1 MKKTM
6 MASGIVGLLAP
17 LLVGPT
23 VFAAQPTSTQGSSS
37 VAASRQ
43 VAASSSSVA
52 GPVSSSSQ
60 AMSSASTN
68 NQPVQAQYFGRNTAV
83 QPGNSEVI
91 DATTGDTTHAWGFD
105 QDVVNILSPVYVND
119 NGAGT
124 SAVGQVPLPVYQNA
138 GELVA
143 ALEQRGL
150 SQQQISEMV
159 AVMMLTAQ
167 GTYKGDYTPIKN
179 VSSSEQAAIYNYQV
193 QSVLDL
199 IAGQKDPHQAAFIKS
214 NFTPFQQKL
223 YDAALANANVDV
235 SAMTT
240 ASLVT
245 PGTNQPITKLQLN
258 LKTNETP
265 QFALNSSYLGAPVKV
280 SQILPAGYQVI
291 DAATNQPVSEL
302 TTGKTYYV
310 KTSKAVAKA
319 TVAMNYVQDTFHLFT
334 SNCKPIML
342 DEWEIQS
349 ATITPRTASQ
359 IPVYYNSN
367 GGYIGSLPTYNGYP
381 VIQITG
387 MEGYRNVSASRHM
400 YDQNNYHASRQKT
413 YEGLMT
419 QTSMLANLT
428 LDVFADV
435 PTPAPTPESSSSS
448 SAAGSS
454 QQVVSSSKQ
463 SAAGSTA
470 VSSRTTSVRPA
481 TPRRDESS
489 AVRQTT
495 SRSQQQVV
503 AASASSTQKQRALPE
518 TGDQYSTV
526 LAVIGGLLVAAGAV
540 VLAGW
545 TKQKKV
551 K

>member
-6 MASGIVGLLAP
+6 MVSGIVGLLAP

-23 VFAAQPTSTQGSSS
+23 VFAAQSTSTQGSSS

-60 AMSSASTN
+60 ATSSASTD

-124 SAVGQVPLPVYQNA
+124 SAAGQVPLPVYQNA

-235 SAMTT
+235 SAMTM

-342 DEWEIQS
+342 DGWGIQS
-349 ATITPRTASQ
+349 ATITPRAASQ

-367 GGYIGSLPTYNGYP
+367 GGYIGSLPTYDGYP

-387 MEGYRNVSASRHM
+387 MGGYRNVSASPHM
-400 YDQNNYHASRQKT
+400 YDRNNYHASRQKT

-419 QTSMLANLT
+419 QTSMLVNLT

-435 PTPAPTPESSSSS
+435 PTPTPAPESSSSS
-448 SAAGSS
+448 SVGSSS
-454 QQVVSSSKQ
+454 QQTVSSSKQ
-463 SAAGSTA
+463 SAVGSTA
-470 VSSRTTSVRPA
+470 ASSRMTSVRPA

-495 SRSQQQVV
+495 GRSQQQVI
-503 AASASSTQKQRALPE
+503 AASASSKQKQRVLPE
-518 TGDQYSTV
+518 TGNQHSTV

>member
-6 MASGIVGLLAP
+6 MASSIVGLLAP

-23 VFAAQPTSTQGSSS
+23 VLAAQSTPVQESRS
-37 VAASRQ
+37 AATSRQ

-60 AMSSASTN
+60 ATSSASTD

-83 QPGNSEVI
+83 QPGNSVVI
-91 DATTGDTTHAWGFD
+91 DAATGATTHAWGFD

-124 SAVGQVPLPVYQNA
+124 SAAGQVPLPVYQNA

-381 VIQITG
+381 VIRITG

>member
-6 MASGIVGLLAP
+6 MASSIVGLLAP

-23 VFAAQPTSTQGSSS
+23 VLAAQSTPVQESRS
-37 VAASRQ
+37 AATSRQ

-60 AMSSASTN
+60 ATSSASTD

-91 DATTGDTTHAWGFD
+91 DAATGDTTHAWGFD

-124 SAVGQVPLPVYQNA
+124 SAAGQVPLPVYQNA

>member
-6 MASGIVGLLAP
+6 MASGIVSLLAP

-23 VFAAQPTSTQGSSS
+23 VFAAQSTSTQGSSS

-60 AMSSASTN
+60 ATSSASTD

-83 QPGNSEVI
+83 QPGNSEII

-124 SAVGQVPLPVYQNA
+124 SAAGQVPLPVYQNA

-310 KTSKAVAKA
+310 KTNKAVAKA

-342 DEWEIQS
+342 DEWEIS
-349 ATITPRTASQ
+349 ATITPRAASQ

-381 VIQITG
+381 VIRITG
-387 MEGYRNVSASRHM
+387 MEGYRNVSASWHM
-400 YDQNNYHASRQKT
+400 YDRNNYHASRQKT

-435 PTPAPTPESSSSS
+435 PTPTPAPESSSSS
-448 SAAGSS
+448 GAGSS
-454 QQVVSSSKQ
+454 SQQAVSSSSKR
-463 SAAGSTA
+463 STTGSTTA
-470 VSSRTTSVRPA
+470 SSRTSSVRPA
-481 TPRRDESS
+481 TPRREESS
-489 AVRQTT
+489 AVQSTT
-495 SRSQQQVV
+495 GRSQQQVV
-503 AASASSTQKQRALPE
+503 AASASSKQKQRVLPE
-518 TGDQYSTV
+518 TGDQHSTV
-526 LAVIGGLLVAAGAV
+526 LAVIGGLFVAAGAV

>member
-6 MASGIVGLLAP
+6 MASSIVGLLAP

-23 VFAAQPTSTQGSSS
+23 VLAAQSTPVQGSRSTTSS
-37 VAASRQ
+37 Q
-43 VAASSSSVA
+43 VAASTSSVA
-52 GPVSSSSQ
+52 GAVSSSSR
-60 AMSSASTN
+60 ATSTATTD

-83 QPGNSEVI
+83 QPGNSVVI
-91 DATTGDTTHAWGFD
+91 DATTGATTHAWGFD

-124 SAVGQVPLPVYQNA
+124 SAAGQVPLPVYQNA

-150 SQQQISEMV
+150 SQQQVSEMV
-159 AVMMLTAQ
+159 AVMMLTAR

-214 NFTPFQQKL
+214 HFTPFQQKL
-223 YDAALANANVDV
+223 YEAALANANVDV

-245 PGTNQPITKLQLN
+245 PGTNQSITKLQLN

-265 QFALNSSYLGAPVKV
+265 RFALNASYLGAPVKV

-342 DEWEIQS
+342 EGRGIRS
-349 ATITPRTASQ
+349 ATITPRATSQ

-387 MEGYRNVSASRHM
+387 MEGYRNVNASQHM
-400 YDQNNYHASRQKT
+400 FDRNNYHASRQEA

-419 QTSMLANLT
+419 QTSMLTNLT
-428 LDVFADV
+428 LDVFANV

-448 SAAGSS
+448 SATESS
-454 QQVVSSSKQ
+454 QQTVSSSKQ

-470 VSSRTTSVRPA
+470 ASSRTTSVRPA
-481 TPRRDESS
+481 TPRREESS
-489 AVRQTT
+489 AVQSTT
-495 SRSQQQVV
+495 GRSQQQVV
-503 AASASSTQKQRALPE
+503 AASASSKQKQRVLPE
-518 TGDQYSTV
+518 TGDQHSTV
-526 LAVIGGLLVAAGAV
+526 LAVIGGLFVAAGAV

>member
-6 MASGIVGLLAP
+6 MASSIVGLLAP

-23 VFAAQPTSTQGSSS
+23 VFAAQSTSTQGSSS

-52 GPVSSSSQ
+52 GPASFSSQ
-60 AMSSASTN
+60 ATSSASTD

-83 QPGNSEVI
+83 QPGNSEII

-342 DEWEIQS
+342 DEWEI
-349 ATITPRTASQ
+349 TPLAAIQ

-387 MEGYRNVSASRHM
+387 MEGYRNVSASPHM
-400 YDQNNYHASRQKT
+400 YDRNNYHASRQKT

-435 PTPAPTPESSSSS
+435 PTPTPAPGSSSSS
-448 SAAGSS
+448 SAGSSS
-454 QQVVSSSKQ
+454 QQAVSSSSER
-463 SAAGSTA
+463 SATGSTTA
-470 VSSRTTSVRPA
+470 SSRTSSVRVA
-481 TPRRDESS
+481 TAQRKEPLAGQSP
-489 AVRQTT
+489 T
-495 SRSQQQVV
+495 SRFQQQVV
-503 AASASSTQKQRALPE
+503 PASASSKQQRVLPE
-518 TGDQYSTV
+518 TGNQHSTV
-526 LAVIGGLLVAAGAV
+526 LAVIGGLLVAVGAV

>member
-60 AMSSASTN
+60 ATSSASTD

-342 DEWEIQS
+342 DEWVIQS
-349 ATITPRTASQ
+349 ATITPRAISQ
-359 IPVYYNSN
+359 ILVYYNSN

-381 VIQITG
+381 VIRITG

-400 YDQNNYHASRQKT
+400 YDRNNYHASRQET

-435 PTPAPTPESSSSS
+435 PAPTPAPESSSSS
-448 SAAGSS
+448 SAGSSS
-454 QQVVSSSKQ
+454 QQAVSSSSKR
-463 SAAGSTA
+463 SATGSTTA
-470 VSSRTTSVRPA
+470 SSRTSSVR
-481 TPRRDESS
+481 
-489 AVRQTT
+489 VTT
-495 SRSQQQVV
+495 AQRKEPLAGQSTASRSQQQVV
-503 AASASSTQKQRALPE
+503 PASASSKQQRVLPE
-518 TGDQYSTV
+518 TGDQHSTV

-545 TKQKKV
+545 TKRKKV

>member
-6 MASGIVGLLAP
+6 MASSIVGLLAP

-23 VFAAQPTSTQGSSS
+23 VLAAQSTPVQESRS
-37 VAASRQ
+37 AATSRQ

-60 AMSSASTN
+60 ATSSASTD

-83 QPGNSEVI
+83 QPGNSVVI
-91 DATTGDTTHAWGFD
+91 DAATGATTHAWGFD

-124 SAVGQVPLPVYQNA
+124 SAAGQVPLPVYQNA

>member
-23 VFAAQPTSTQGSSS
+23 VFAAQSTSTQGSSS

-60 AMSSASTN
+60 ATSSASTD

-83 QPGNSEVI
+83 QPGNSEII

-199 IAGQKDPHQAAFIKS
+199 IAGQKDSHQAAFIKS

-342 DEWEIQS
+342 DEWEIS
-349 ATITPRTASQ
+349 ATITPRAASQ

-381 VIQITG
+381 VIRITG
-387 MEGYRNVSASRHM
+387 MEGYRNVSASQHM
-400 YDQNNYHASRQKT
+400 YDRNNYHASRQKT

-435 PTPAPTPESSSSS
+435 PTLTPAPESSS
-448 SAAGSS
+448 AGSS
-454 QQVVSSSKQ
+454 SWQAVSSSSKR
-463 SAAGSTA
+463 SATGSTTA
-470 VSSRTTSVRPA
+470 SSRTSSVRVA
-481 TPRRDESS
+481 TAQRKEPLAGQS
-489 AVRQTT
+489 TT

-503 AASASSTQKQRALPE
+503 PASASSKQQRVLPE
-518 TGDQYSTV
+518 TGNQHSTV
-526 LAVIGGLLVAAGAV
+526 LAVIGGLLVAVGAV